1 MPDIYLESDP
11 RKYWQGRWKVRQA
24 RWQPIKGELM
34 RGLLL
39 ECGMGRSWG
48 LCHQLLV
55 EGY

>member
-1 MPDIYLESDP
+1 MIPGSP
-11 RKYWQGRWKVRQA
+11 GRYREGRQA
-24 RWQPIKGELM
+24 RWEPIKGELT

-48 LCHQLLV
+48 LYHQLLV